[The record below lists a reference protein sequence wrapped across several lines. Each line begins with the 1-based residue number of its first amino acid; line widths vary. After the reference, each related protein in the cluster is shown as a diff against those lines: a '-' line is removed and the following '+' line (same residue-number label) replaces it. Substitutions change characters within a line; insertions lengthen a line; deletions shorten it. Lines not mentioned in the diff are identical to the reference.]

1 MSPAPLFFAGDPHA
15 LFVAPKTGFYTLLVT
30 NSLSGNGPYGYSL
43 LATGITQFETP
54 EPASMMLLGTGLVG
68 IAYRMRRKKQS

>member
-1 MSPAPLFFAGDPHA
+1 MTRRIVQLVLVLAFGLAAPFFFGGD
-15 LFVAPKTGFYTLLVT
+15 
-30 NSLSGNGPYGYSL
+30 

-68 IAYRMRRKKQS
+68 IAYRMRRKNRS